1 MSGSPNLVIA
11 KYNADAEYNKVE
23 GVDVGRFPTLA
34 FYPKNDKKGFLYT
47 GKRDVESFAAWLI

>member
-23 GVDVGRFPTLA
+23 GVDVVRFPTLA
-34 FYPKNDKKGFLYT
+34 FYPKNDKKGYLY
-47 GKRDVESFAAWLI
+47 